1 MLLSRSRRGPLQM
14 LGNLPLYGL
23 PLAGLRKNGKVID
36 TRIGD
41 GPRTLGIEVQ
51 SMGQSPGDVNHPAV
65 GKYSNALSSVLFC
78 QRLKGSFDAFMK
90 LGQAFSLRNLLIRL
104 PQVWQLR

>member
-23 PLAGLRKNGKVID
+23 PLAGLQKNGKEID
-36 TRIGD
+36 TRIGA

-51 SMGQSPGDVNHPAV
+51 SIGQSPGDVNHPAV
-65 GKYSNALSSVLFC
+65 GKYSNAQSSVLVC
-78 QRLKGSFDAFMK
+78 QRLKGRVDAVMTV
-90 LGQAFSLRNLLIRL
+90 GQAVSLLNTLAL
-104 PQVWQLR
+104 